1 MYSDESWM
9 MTSRNLLREVSIN
22 QNNKIMKNVKSV
34 TAPRTIEEL
43 QKEVAV
49 LEAQDTAT
57 TQRVSQELRLDGI
70 STLCADSVYNE
81 LNLKASIMENIS
93 HAMYKKEIELKQSN
107 DINSNMYYH
116 TAKSYADCAEMIRK
130 SITDLIRLERYRQRI
145 SKSL

>member
-1 MYSDESWM
+1 
-9 MTSRNLLREVSIN
+9 
-22 QNNKIMKNVKSV
+22 MKNVKSV

-70 STLCADSVYNE
+70 STLCADNVYRE
-81 LNLKASIMENIS
+81 LNMKASIMENIA
-93 HAMYKKEIELKQSN
+93 HAMYKKEKDVKLVNQ
-107 DINSNMYYH
+107 DASNMYHH
-116 TAKSYADCAEMIRK
+116 TAKSYADCADMIRK
-130 SITDLIRLERYRQRI
+130 SITDLLRLERYRQRI